1 MTLDNASVLALWV
14 VVLVNLGLTVRLV
27 AWSRVAARADDARE
41 RFGPELTIGQQAP
54 TFRARSITGER
65 VTERTF
71 AGSPTTYVFVS
82 PNCGSCRSTVSKLQP
97 FAVAAGRQGTRV
109 VVVSDTGTKRTS
121 AWLDEI
127 RSDGTTIV
135 TPVLTAPPP
144 DSSMVED
151 YDGPGF
157 IPYFC
162 CVSPDGA
169 VQARGIVGRDDWIAL
184 TQSWAGHVAP
194 PPAEAGPDHHG
205 PDHHGVVTV
214 DDR

>member
-1 MTLDNASVLALWV
+1 VTFDHASMLALWV

-27 AWSRVAARADDARE
+27 AWSRVVTRADDTRE
-41 RFGPELTIGQQAP
+41 GFGPELTIGQRSP

-82 PNCGSCRSTVSKLQP
+82 PNCESCRSTVSKLQP
-97 FAVAAGRQGTRV
+97 FAVAALRQGTRV
-109 VVVSDTGTKRTS
+109 VVVSDSGTKRTG

-127 RSDGTTIV
+127 RNDGTAV
-135 TPVLTAPPP
+135 VAPVLTAPRE
-144 DSSMVED
+144 DSSMLED

-157 IPYFC
+157 LPYFC
-162 CVSPDGA
+162 RVSPDGA
-169 VQARGIVGRDDWIAL
+169 VQARGIVGRDDWLAL
-184 TQSWAGHVAP
+184 TRSWAGHVAP
-194 PPAEAGPDHHG
+194 PPAETGSDHHTPG
-205 PDHHGVVTV
+205 HHGAVSV

>member
-1 MTLDNASVLALWV
+1 MTLDHASMLALWA

-41 RFGPELTIGQQAP
+41 AFTPELTIGQQAP
-54 TFRARSITGER
+54 TFRARSIDGRR

-82 PNCGSCRSTVSKLQP
+82 PNCDSCRSTVAKLQP
-97 FAVAAGRQGTRV
+97 FAGAVERQGTRI
-109 VVVSDTGTKRTS
+109 VVVSDSGTKRTS

-127 RSDGTTIV
+127 RSAGATIV
-135 TPVLTAPPP
+135 TPVLTAPPQ

-157 IPYFC
+157 LPYFC
-162 CVSPDGA
+162 CVSTEGA
-169 VQARGIVGRDDWIAL
+169 VQARGIVGRDDWVAL
-184 TQSWAGHVAP
+184 TRTWAAQAAAAHTGTGRGHN
-194 PPAEAGPDHHG
+194 
-205 PDHHGVVTV
+205 GVVAT
-214 DDR
+214 DGG

>member
-1 MTLDNASVLALWV
+1 VTFDQASVLALWV

-27 AWSRVAARADDARE
+27 AWSRTVGRLDDTRE
-41 RFGPELTIGQQAP
+41 PFGPELTIGQQAP

-71 AGSPTTYVFVS
+71 AGSPTTFVFVS
-82 PNCGSCRSTVSKLQP
+82 PNCESCRSTVAKLQP

-109 VVVSDTGTKRTS
+109 VVVSDSGAKRTG

-127 RSDGTTIV
+127 RGEGTTIV
-135 TPVLTAPPP
+135 TPVLTAPPR
-144 DSSMVED
+144 DSTMVED

-157 IPYFC
+157 LPYFC
-162 CVSPDGA
+162 SVSPDGA
-169 VQARGIVGRDDWIAL
+169 VQGRGIVGRDDWLAL
-184 TQSWAGHVAP
+184 TRTWAGQAAP
-194 PPAEAGPDHHG
+194 PPAEPGA
-205 PDHHGVVTV
+205 VTV